1 MRKIVKIAIKWGI
14 FHYFINI
21 SSICSAENCWGGSLV
36 AYIRILTK
44 INYLWLMIS
53 LKIINLDRKFD
64 ICRNFWTTLW
74 NVQAKFVLFVSTN
87 WFDTHPTSIK
97 MYFLWILDH
106 HLRHITDFR
115 SLNCWFRRKVWL
127 FTSFIHNYVEVN

>member
-1 MRKIVKIAIKWGI
+1 MKNSQNCNKMRD
-14 FHYFINI
+14 I
-21 SSICSAENCWGGSLV
+21 SLFYQHFFSFSAEKCWGGSLV

-44 INYLWLMIS
+44 INYLWLIIS

-64 ICRNFWTTLW
+64 NFRNFWTTLW
-74 NVQAKFVLFVSTN
+74 NVQAKFLFFVSTN
-87 WFDTHPTSIK
+87 WFDTPPTSIK
-97 MYFLWILDH
+97 MYFLWILGH

-127 FTSFIHNYVEVN
+127 FTSFFHNYVDVN